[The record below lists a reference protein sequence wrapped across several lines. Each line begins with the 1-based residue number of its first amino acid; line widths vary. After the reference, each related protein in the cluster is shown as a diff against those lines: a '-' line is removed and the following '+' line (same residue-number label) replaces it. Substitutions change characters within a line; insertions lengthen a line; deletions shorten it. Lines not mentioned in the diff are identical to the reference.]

1 MPAPLSGP
9 GLGLQFPQNYY
20 PSQLQNAPQ
29 DPSSNRLALAGGD
42 TFNIPAGDFYIEL
55 GCYSVLQYLD
65 PVTNVWVMGNTA
77 GWQGGV
83 VFVKSDGFTLRIA
96 NLTGCPVGATI
107 TQQGGGWVQA
117 STTITAVGN
126 NSTWLPIIGGALA
139 QLGGTMTAVG
149 AGYGLP
155 PLVMIPPPPPAA
167 NNANGVGGIAA
178 SAYTAL
184 GSGTVSGFTFTNQ
197 GAGYPTAPTPV
208 IVPSPFDPNLA
219 TGITNATVAFSLTNS
234 GALTG
239 ALCTNPG
246 NALATATAITLTI
259 AGAGTNATLVPNV
272 LMAMNACSVTGA
284 GSGYGTLQALLT
296 TVGGAPSVGTIAAS
310 ANNLRL
316 AWRPRPAQVGLTVTA
331 AANGTI
337 GAQNGAIFDGGLFL
351 ASTGAAPNY
360 VIISQPLTA
369 TTQAYVGATLA
380 LTFGAVND
388 VVTIQP
394 AP

>member
-1 MPAPLSGP
+1 MSQGLSGP
-9 GLGLQFPQNYY
+9 GLNLPFPQNYY
-20 PSQLQNAPQ
+20 PSQLNNAPQ
-29 DPSSNRLALAGGD
+29 DPSSNRIGLAGGD
-42 TFNIPAGDFYIEL
+42 VFVIPAGDFYIEM
-55 GCYSVLQYLD
+55 GCYCVLQYLD
-65 PVTNVWVMGNTA
+65 PVTNVWNMGNTA
-77 GWQGGV
+77 AWQGGI
-83 VFVKSDGFTLRIA
+83 VFIKSDGFTARIA
-96 NLTGCPVGATI
+96 NLTGCPVAATI
-107 TQQGGGWVQA
+107 VTQGGGWVQA

-155 PLVMIPPPPPAA
+155 PLVMIAPPAPAA

-178 SAYTAL
+178 SAWTAI

-197 GAGYPTAPTPV
+197 GAGYPSAPIPI

-219 TGITNATVAFSLTNS
+219 TGITNATVAFSLTNA
-234 GALTG
+234 GQFTG

-246 NALATATAITLTI
+246 NALATVTAITLTI
-259 AGAGTNATLVPNV
+259 GGAGTNATLVPNV
-272 LMAMNACSVTGA
+272 LMAMNACSVTGV

-296 TVGGAPSVGTIAAS
+296 TVGGAPSIGTIAAS
-310 ANNLRL
+310 SNNLRL

-331 AANGTI
+331 AANGTLA
-337 GAQNGAIFDGGLFL
+337 AQNGAIYDGGLFL
-351 ASTGAAPNY
+351 ASTGVSPNF
-360 VIISQPLTA
+360 VIVSQPVTA
-369 TTQAYVGATLA
+369 STQAYVGATLA
-380 LTFGAVND
+380 ITYGAVND